1 MRVLLVDDERLLLVS
16 LTRALQ
22 VKRPDWTVETASD
35 GIEAMRLLKSQ
46 HVDLLITDVQMPG
59 MDGFALL
66 MQVRKDPY
74 LAGLPLILISAQDD
88 RSSVRKGMASGAD
101 DYLTKPFSADELI
114 LTVES
119 RLQRLEQG
127 NNASILTSFLLRQL
141 KEQLTERE
149 LEVLS
154 LIGQGMVT
162 KDVAAALDL
171 SPKTVSAH
179 RQNIMEKLD
188 QHNAAAL
195 AALAIRAGLV

>member
-1 MRVLLVDDERLLLVS
+1 M
-16 LTRALQ
+16 
-22 VKRPDWTVETASD
+22 
-35 GIEAMRLLKSQ
+35 
-46 HVDLLITDVQMPG
+46 
-59 MDGFALL
+59 F
-66 MQVRKDPY
+66 
-74 LAGLPLILISAQDD
+74 
-88 RSSVRKGMASGAD
+88 SGAD

-119 RLQRLEQG
+119 RLRRLEQG
-127 NNASILTSFLLRQL
+127 SNSSTPSSSLFRQL
-141 KEQLTERE
+141 KEQLTDRE

-162 KDVAAALDL
+162 KDIAAAMDL

-195 AALAIRAGLV
+195 AALAIRAGVV

>member
-22 VKRPDWTVETASD
+22 VQRPDWEIETASD
-35 GIEAMRLLKSQ
+35 GVEAMRLLKSQ
-46 HVDLLITDVQMPG
+46 HVDLLITDVQMPA
-59 MDGFALL
+59 MDGLALL
-66 MQVRKDPY
+66 AQVRSDPY
-74 LAGLPLILISAQDD
+74 LAAPPLILISAQDD
-88 RSSVRKGMASGAD
+88 RSSVRKGMFSGAD
-101 DYLTKPFSADELI
+101 DYLTKPFSAEELI
-114 LTVES
+114 QTVES

-127 NNASILTSFLLRQL
+127 SSAHPQTSSLQRQL
-141 KEQLTERE
+141 KERLTERE

-162 KDVAAALDL
+162 KDIAVALDL

-195 AALAIRAGLV
+195 AALAIRAGVA